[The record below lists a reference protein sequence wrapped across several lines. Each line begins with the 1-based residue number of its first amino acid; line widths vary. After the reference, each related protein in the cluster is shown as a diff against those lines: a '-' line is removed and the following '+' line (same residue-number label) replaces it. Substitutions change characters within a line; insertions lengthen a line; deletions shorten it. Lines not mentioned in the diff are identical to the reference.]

1 MMKRLLTYQDCIERY
16 GSDYFLKDALTS
28 GKLFKIEKGVYATEP
43 YVPELGVVTMK
54 YPGAVYTMDSAF
66 YYHGL
71 TNEAPDLYHLATKR
85 AATRIKD
92 PRVKQYF
99 VKPELFDIG
108 IVTKDVEGSIIRI
121 YDLERMLIELVRGH
135 KHLPYDYYKEII
147 RNYRKEA
154 DTMDFAKLYE
164 YAGKFS
170 LGDTIMEVVE
180 REVV

>member
-1 MMKRLLTYQDCIERY
+1 MMKRLLTYQDCIDQC
-16 GSDYFLKDALTS
+16 GSNYFLRDALAS
-28 GKLFKIEKGVYATEP
+28 GKLYKIEKGVYATQP
-43 YVPELGVVTMK
+43 YAPELSVLTMK
-54 YPGAVYTMDSAF
+54 YPEAVCTMDSAF

-71 TNEAPDLYHLATKR
+71 TDEAPALYHLATKR

-99 VKPELFDIG
+99 AKPELFDIG
-108 IVTKDVEGSIIRI
+108 IVTKEVEGSSIRI
-121 YDLERMLIELVRGH
+121 YDLERMLIELIRNH
-135 KHLPYDYYKEII
+135 THLPYDYYKEII

-154 DTMDFAKLYE
+154 ETMDFAKLYE

-170 LGDTIMEVVE
+170 LGDTIMEVIE